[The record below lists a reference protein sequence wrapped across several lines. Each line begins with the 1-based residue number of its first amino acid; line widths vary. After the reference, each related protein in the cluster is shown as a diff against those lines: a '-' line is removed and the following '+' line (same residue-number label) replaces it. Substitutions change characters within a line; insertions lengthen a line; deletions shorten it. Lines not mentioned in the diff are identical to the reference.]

1 MYIHRAMYV
10 QLRVRSQYCMSHV
23 ASGLWGWLLSGLFT
37 GVYTQTACLMS
48 SDIAYIWVV
57 CQCYKSST
65 SMLPEASW
73 KWYSPGAVLHGK
85 NLSLLHWLVSLSYFL
100 TESPLGTWRMKVWKS
115 YGMINFCDQCSYIH
129 LWSAMTSP
137 PSWRHC
143 NASTLILVMPV
154 MIPVAYGSTHFQ
166 TWWPALTL
174 LWRLWEVTRAVQ

>member
-48 SDIAYIWVV
+48 SDIAYVWVV

-73 KWYSPGAVLHGK
+73 KWYLPGAVPHRK

-100 TESPLGTWRMKVWKS
+100 TESPLGAWRMKVWKS
-115 YGMINFCDQCSYIH
+115 YGMICHQKRLIFVISVAISTFGVQWHHHHHGIT
-129 LWSAMTSP
+129 AMHP
-137 PSWRHC
+137 H
-143 NASTLILVMPV
+143 
-154 MIPVAYGSTHFQ
+154 
-166 TWWPALTL
+166 
-174 LWRLWEVTRAVQ
+174 